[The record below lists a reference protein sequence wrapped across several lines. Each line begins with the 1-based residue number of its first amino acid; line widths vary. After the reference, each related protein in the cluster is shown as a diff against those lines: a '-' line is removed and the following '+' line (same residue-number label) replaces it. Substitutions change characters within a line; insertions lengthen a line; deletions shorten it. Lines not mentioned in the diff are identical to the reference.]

1 MPADMLLECEKPFMH
16 EAFVEARTALAEG
29 EVPVGCV
36 FVVDGAVVARGRNTV
51 NAERNATRHAEMN
64 CVDQVLVW
72 RRQQKRCSQTAVEE
86 ESRPTRS
93 EESCDEESESV
104 WRSVDV
110 YVTVEP
116 CAMCID
122 ALSQLRVRSVTFGC
136 SNDRFGGCGSVVSV
150 PEIYGYNIFIRRD
163 VCKEEAVQLLKDF
176 YKGENPN
183 APSGKAKRKHS
194 K

>member
-1 MPADMLLECEKPFMH
+1 MAPDMLLECERPFMH

-36 FVVDGAVVARGRNTV
+36 FVVDSAVIARGRNSV

-72 RRQQKRCSQTAVEE
+72 CRQQKSFSQTTGEE
-86 ESRPTRS
+86 ERQPCVGG
-93 EESCDEESESV
+93 ESGNDECESV
-104 WRSVDV
+104 WRSVHV

-122 ALSQLRVRSVTFGC
+122 ALCQLGVRNVTFGC

-150 PEIYGYNIFIRRD
+150 PKLYGYNISIRRN

-176 YKGENPN
+176 YKGNNPN